1 MIKREMKTL
10 PVPVHHMNGTGK
22 ESLQRE
28 LREAADSIQ
37 AAQKTLR
44 EMTVHSRDF
53 YVRPDFKEAFEA
65 YWDAQANRT
74 LALENMYEELASIYN
89 AIEYNNSEAVFEV
102 QSIETPEED

>member
-28 LREAADSIQ
+28 LLEAAAAVR

-65 YWDAQANRT
+65 YYAAAAART
-74 LALENMYEELASIYN
+74 LALENMHEELASIFN
-89 AIEYNNSEAVFEV
+89 AIEYNHSEAVFEV